1 MSIKGKML
9 KSILG
14 NDSYWS
20 INKTLA
26 KKLGL
31 EETVLLQH
39 MIDITAYKNMG
50 DEFYQQMNRLSKE
63 LGLSERKISNHI
75 DKLKNMGLISVTK
88 KGIPAKNYYTL
99 NSDNI
104 LDIFNGEDDED
115 DEEGIPVK
123 ITGLAT

>member
-9 KSILG
+9 KNILG

-20 INKTLA
+20 INKTIA
-26 KKLGL
+26 KKIGL

-63 LGLSERKISNHI
+63 LGLSERKIGNHI
-75 DKLKNMGLISVTK
+75 DKLKNLDLISVTK

-104 LDIFNGEDDED
+104 IELLEDNDED
-115 DEEGIPVK
+115 ENE
-123 ITGLAT
+123 

>member
-1 MSIKGKML
+1 ML
-9 KSILG
+9 KTILG

-63 LGLSERKISNHI
+63 LGMSERKISNLI
-75 DKLKNMGLISVTK
+75 EKLKGLELITVTK

-99 NSDNI
+99 NSENI
-104 LDIFNGEDDED
+104 IAILNDEN
-115 DEEGIPVK
+115 E
-123 ITGLAT
+123 